1 MCCHSLFR
9 KSQSIC
15 THTVLW
21 CCYLQSLD
29 THTRTHLHTHAPT
42 QPHSCPYA
50 EGSEGLE
57 VEASGQGVDAAET
70 EFMGPVPVEDAN
82 YDPDLI
88 PGIDT
93 GDDVIEFYGKYGQ
106 DR

>member
-1 MCCHSLFR
+1 
-9 KSQSIC
+9 
-15 THTVLW
+15 
-21 CCYLQSLD
+21 
-29 THTRTHLHTHAPT
+29 
-42 QPHSCPYA
+42 
-50 EGSEGLE
+50 LE